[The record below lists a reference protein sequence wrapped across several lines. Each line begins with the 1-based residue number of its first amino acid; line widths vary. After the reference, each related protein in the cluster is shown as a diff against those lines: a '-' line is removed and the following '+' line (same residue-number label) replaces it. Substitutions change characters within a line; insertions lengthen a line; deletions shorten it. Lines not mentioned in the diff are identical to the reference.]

1 MTDQEGL
8 VLGVLTTPA
17 NVNEISNPEEVLDTA
32 DIPEGSYLYED
43 KGYKS
48 VKNEE
53 LLKNYKL
60 QK

>member
-17 NVNEISNPEEVLDTA
+17 NVNEISNLEEVLDTA
-32 DIPEGSYLYED
+32 DIPEDAYVYGD

-48 VKNEE
+48 AKNEGII
-53 LLKNYKL
+53 K
-60 QK
+60 